1 MILLAL
7 IAVPF
12 LAGLLLLVARPNA
25 RARSIAMVASLTCT
39 VIVLAQCW
47 NFGGAELTF
56 IDRDWVPDWGL
67 RLKMGYDGIGLLML
81 MLTAVIFPFIIG
93 AGAKEEQ
100 DRPALANALL
110 LFTQSFLFGV
120 FTAQN
125 ALLFYIH
132 YELSLIPLFLYL
144 LYWGT
149 PSLEGSSGRGGAD
162 RRTIT
167 MRFFIYTL
175 FGGLA
180 LLFGIAYCVVQEP
193 SHSADFSALQALRLP
208 IDVQV
213 WLFWAL
219 FLAFA
224 VKLPIFPF
232 HSWQPDT
239 YTMAPMQGTM
249 VLGGVLLK
257 MGLFGVLRFV
267 FPIVPQG
274 TDHWRDLVVWL
285 SIIGAIYAG
294 WIAFRQTDFKRLVA
308 YSSLS
313 HVGIMTAA
321 LFTWTTYGI
330 TGSLYQ
336 AFAHAVLVV
345 CMLYIVGAVE
355 RRMGTRDLSVM
366 AGLKLKSPRLAALF
380 FLVMVNGI
388 ALPLTQ
394 SFVGEWLMFN
404 GLWQME
410 GGAWMTAVA
419 VCTIILGAVYMLY
432 AYQRVMLGPETRVA
446 PGTSLNEVAEAD
458 ANDHLFLVPLIAI
471 TLVFGSYP
479 APVLDLVQ
487 SSVQTLLSTLN

>member
-7 IAVPF
+7 IAIPF
-12 LAGLLLLVARPNA
+12 IAGLLLLIARPDA
-25 RARSIAMVASLTCT
+25 QARSLAMVVSLACM
-39 VIVLAQCW
+39 VLVLTQCW
-47 NFGGAELTF
+47 QYPGGELTF
-56 IDRDWVPDWGL
+56 MEKDWVPDWGL

-81 MLTAVIFPFIIG
+81 MLTAVIFPFIIA
-93 AGAKEEQ
+93 AGVKEKQEN
-100 DRPALANALL
+100 PAVVNALL

-125 ALLFYIH
+125 AFLFYIF
-132 YELSLIPLFLYL
+132 YELSLVPLFFYL
-144 LYWGT
+144 LFWGG
-149 PSLEGSSGRGGAD
+149 EN
-162 RRTIT
+162 RRAIT

-175 FGGLA
+175 FGGMA

-193 SHSADFSALQALRLP
+193 SHSADFSALHALHLP
-208 IDVQV
+208 YDTQV

-239 YTMAPMQGTM
+239 YAMAPLQGTM

-267 FPIVPQG
+267 FPIVPLG
-274 TDHWRDLVVWL
+274 TEHWRDLVVWL

-294 WIAFRQTDFKRLVA
+294 WIAFKQTDLKRLVA

-313 HVGIMTAA
+313 HVGILCAG
-321 LFTWTTYGI
+321 LFAWNTYGI

-336 AFAHAVLVV
+336 SFAHAVLVV
-345 CMLYIVGAVE
+345 SMLYIVGAVQ
-355 RRMGTRDLSVM
+355 RRTGTTDLSAM
-366 AGLKLKSPRLAALF
+366 GGLKLKSPRLAALF
-380 FLVMVNGI
+380 FLVMINAV

-410 GGAWMTAVA
+410 GGAWMTFAAVS
-419 VCTIILGAVYMLY
+419 TIILGAVYMLY
-432 AYQRVMLGPETRVA
+432 AYQRVMLGPENAKLPDV
-446 PGTSLNEVAEAD
+446 AD
-458 ANDHLFLVPLIAI
+458 ADNADHLFLVPLIAI
-471 TLVFGSYP
+471 TLVLGFYP

-487 SSVQTLLSTLN
+487 GSVQTLLSSIH

>member
-1 MILLAL
+1 MILLLL
-7 IAVPF
+7 IAIPF
-12 LAGLLLLVARPNA
+12 ITGLLLLVSRPPAQARP
-25 RARSIAMVASLTCT
+25 IAMVATIACA
-39 VIVLAQCW
+39 VIALAQCW
-47 NFGGAELTF
+47 QYPGGELTF
-56 IDRDWVPDWGL
+56 IEKDWVPDWGL

-81 MLTAVIFPFIIG
+81 MLTAVIFPFIIT
-93 AGAKEEQ
+93 AGAKDNQEN
-100 DRPALANALL
+100 PAVVNALL

-120 FTAQN
+120 FSSQN
-125 ALLFYIH
+125 AFLFYIF
-132 YELSLIPLFLYL
+132 YELSLVPLFFYL
-144 LYWGT
+144 LFWG
-149 PSLEGSSGRGGAD
+149 GVN
-162 RRTIT
+162 RRAIT

-193 SHSADFSALQALRLP
+193 SHSADFSALHALQLP
-208 IDVQV
+208 YDTQV

-239 YTMAPMQGTM
+239 YTMAPLQGTM

-267 FPIVPQG
+267 FPIVPLG
-274 TDHWRDLVVWL
+274 TEHWRDLVVWL

-294 WIAFRQTDFKRLVA
+294 WIAFRQTDLKRLVA

-313 HVGIMTAA
+313 HVGILCAG
-321 LFTWTTYGI
+321 LFAWNTYGI

-345 CMLYIVGAVE
+345 SMLYIVGAVQ
-355 RRMGTRDLSVM
+355 RRTGTTDLSVM
-366 AGLKLKSPRLAALF
+366 GGLKLKSPRLAALF
-380 FLVMVNGI
+380 FLVMINAV

-410 GGAWMTAVA
+410 DGAWMTVAAVS
-419 VCTIILGAVYMLY
+419 TIILGAVYMLF
-432 AYQRVMLGPETRVA
+432 AYQRVMLGPDTRVK
-446 PGTSLNEVAEAD
+446 PGVLLSEISDAD
-458 ANDHLFLVPLIAI
+458 QADHLFLVPLIAI
-471 TLVFGSYP
+471 TLVLGFFP
-479 APVLDLVQ
+479 APVLDLIQ
-487 SSVQTLLSTLN
+487 GSVQTLLSSLN

>member
-12 LAGLLLLVARPNA
+12 LAGLLLLITRSNAQARPV
-25 RARSIAMVASLTCT
+25 AMVASLACT
-39 VIVLAQCW
+39 VIVLAQAW
-47 NFGGAELTF
+47 KYVGGELTF
-56 IDRDWVPDWGL
+56 YEHDWVPDWGL
-67 RLKMGYDGIGLLML
+67 RLKVGYDGIGLLML
-81 MLTAVIFPFIIG
+81 LLTAVIFPFIIA
-93 AGAKEEQ
+93 AGAKQEQ
-100 DRPALANALL
+100 KDPAVVNALL
-110 LFTQSFLFGV
+110 LFTQSALFGV
-120 FTAQN
+120 FSAQN
-125 ALLFYIH
+125 AFLFYIF
-132 YELSLIPLFLYL
+132 YELSLVPLFFYL
-144 LYWGT
+144 LFWGA
-149 PSLEGSSGRGGAD
+149 EN
-162 RRTIT
+162 RRAIT

-193 SHSADFSALQALRLP
+193 SHSGDFSALHALHLP
-208 IDVQV
+208 YDTQV

-239 YTMAPMQGTM
+239 YTMAPLQGTM

-267 FPIVPQG
+267 FPIVPLG
-274 TDHWRDLVVWL
+274 TQHWAHLVLWL
-285 SIIGAIYAG
+285 SIIGALYAG
-294 WIAFRQTDFKRLVA
+294 WIAFRQTDLKRLVA

-313 HVGIMTAA
+313 HVGILCAG
-321 LFTWTTYGI
+321 LFAWNTYGI

-345 CMLYIVGAVE
+345 CMLYIVGAVQQ
-355 RRMGTRDLSVM
+355 RAGTTDLTQI
-366 AGLKLKSPRLAALF
+366 AGLKLKTPRLAALF
-380 FLVMVNGI
+380 FLVMINAV

-394 SFVGEWLMFN
+394 SFIGEWLMFN
-404 GLWQME
+404 GLWQTE
-410 GGAWMTAVA
+410 YGTWVTFAA

-432 AYQRVMLGPETRVA
+432 AYQRVMLGPETRLKHGVA
-446 PGTSLNEVAEAD
+446 LPITDAD
-458 ANDHLFLVPLIAI
+458 SSDHLFLVPLIAI
-471 TLVFGSYP
+471 TLVLGFYP

-487 SSVQTLLSTLN
+487 SSVQTLLSSIH